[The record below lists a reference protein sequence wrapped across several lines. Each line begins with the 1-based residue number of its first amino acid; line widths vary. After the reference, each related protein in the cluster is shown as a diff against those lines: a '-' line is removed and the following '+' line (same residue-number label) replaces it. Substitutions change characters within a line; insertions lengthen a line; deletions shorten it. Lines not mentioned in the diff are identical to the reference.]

1 MKSILF
7 ILLPVFMAMAFNLQ
21 AQNDTL
27 NNYDE
32 KNRKHG
38 TWVKKYS
45 DGQVRY
51 KAEFDHGKPV
61 GTTKRYHENGNLKA
75 VMDFQSSGR
84 VFTELYN
91 KDGDK
96 QAEGFYHERKKDS
109 VWTFYDENGRIVAK
123 DSYTKGK
130 RDGKSLKFFRNGDT
144 SNIVPWTDG
153 KRDGKIRQFFDNGK
167 EKLIGYYSN
176 GKLKGPLTIFYP
188 SGFKKVEGRYK
199 SNLREGKWVY
209 YDEEGDTSKVINYI
223 DGKPE
228 NEEQL
233 EREETKEIRE
243 LENNQGKFDDP
254 RNMLYERNRR
264 NQRRR

>member
-1 MKSILF
+1 MKRILF
-7 ILLPVFMAMAFNLQ
+7 IFLLAFLAMDLNLQ

-27 NNYDE
+27 NNYDDQ
-32 KNRKHG
+32 NRKHG
-38 TWVKKYS
+38 TWVKEYS
-45 DGQVRY
+45 NGQVRY
-51 KAEFDHGKPV
+51 EAEFEHGMPT
-61 GTTKRYHENGNLKA
+61 GTTKRYHKNGNLKA
-75 VMDFQSSGR
+75 VMKYQTSGR

-96 QAEGFYHERKKDS
+96 QAEGYYLERKKDS
-109 VWTFYDENGRIVAK
+109 VWSFYDQNGRIVAK
-123 DSYTKGK
+123 DSYAEGK
-130 RDGKSLKFFRNGDT
+130 RDGKSLRFFRDEDT
-144 SNIVPWTDG
+144 SNIVHWTDG

-167 EKLIGYYSN
+167 EKLIGYYSDGELN
-176 GKLKGPLTIFYP
+176 GPLTIFYP

-199 SNLREGKWVY
+199 NNLREGEWVY

-223 DGKPE
+223 DGTPE

-233 EREETKEIRE
+233 ERKETEEVRE

-254 RNMLYERNRR
+254 RKMLYDRNRR

>member
-1 MKSILF
+1 MKRILF
-7 ILLPVFMAMAFNLQ
+7 FLLPAFMAMAFNLQ
-21 AQNDTL
+21 AQNNTL
-27 NNYDE
+27 NNYD
-32 KNRKHG
+32 KQSRKHG

-45 DGQVRY
+45 NGQVRY
-51 KAEFDHGKPV
+51 KAEFEHGKPV
-61 GTTKRYHENGNLKA
+61 GTTKRYHQNGNLKA
-75 VMDFQSSGR
+75 VMNFQTSDR

-96 QAEGFYHERKKDS
+96 QAEGYYLKRKKDS

-130 RDGKSLKFFRNGDT
+130 RDGKSLKFFHNGDT

-176 GKLKGPLTIFYP
+176 GKLEGPLTIFYP
-188 SGFKKVEGRYK
+188 SGFKKVEGRYNN
-199 SNLREGKWVY
+199 NLREGKWIY

-233 EREETKEIRE
+233 ERKETKEIRE